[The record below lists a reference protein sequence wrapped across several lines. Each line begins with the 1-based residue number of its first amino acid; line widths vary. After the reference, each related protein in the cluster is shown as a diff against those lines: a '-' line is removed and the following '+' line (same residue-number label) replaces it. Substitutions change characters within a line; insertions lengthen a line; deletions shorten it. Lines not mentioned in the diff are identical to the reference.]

1 MADLKQYQF
10 AQRLRRI
17 DAKHRK
23 LARGRVASVSDD
35 GLIVARPQRCIPRPP
50 LRGLFL
56 GLLAFL
62 LFKGFIFAW
71 LGEDAYG
78 ERVALLE
85 QGTQVERFGARVMK
99 ADPVTIWIASRMR
112 QSK

>member
-1 MADLKQYQF
+1 MEDLKQLQF

-17 DAKHRK
+17 DTKHRK
-23 LARGRVASVSDD
+23 LAKGHVTTVCED
-35 GLIVARPQRCIPRPP
+35 GLVVARPQRCISRTP

-56 GLLAFL
+56 SLLAFL
-62 LFKGFIFAW
+62 LFKGFIFAR
-71 LGEDAYG
+71 LGEAVYG
-78 ERVALLE
+78 ERVALLQ